1 MLISLIYYFHLV
13 KRAKGELDTCASHD
27 LHSFMMGGR
36 ENSGKNAKCS
46 VKAQIEVREDMTIR
60 KISIFLNT
68 LFLMAALLSLVFFYD
83 NTAFSQERHK
93 VTVQLVLV
101 DIVVTDRNGQ
111 VVADLTKDD
120 FEITED
126 GRRMDINS
134 LDFFDF
140 RPTAPRP
147 SPMTPSSQ
155 RQTPKKRLIVIFD
168 SMNTIKRILDRSKAQ
183 IIERLLELIRHGYEV
198 MVFELTEKGEMRILQ
213 PLTSDEQLI
222 RQAIDKASGSI
233 WVERAEETLAV
244 PRFIFE
250 DKRIPYEFF
259 KEVTSQNYQFET
271 RRRYEAT
278 LTALLSVMN
287 VIKDLPG
294 RKPVFIIS
302 GGFPYFNNIDVIQLA
317 KINDPFQVL
326 RKNKLVTADEIF
338 RHLITFA
345 NSHNITFYSLYSDDF
360 LRYVLPDMAL
370 DNIKMTNEIA
380 EIRKSELYNLSD
392 LATETTGVA
401 MSGVDKFQDFQQ
413 MVQRDLSSYYEISY
427 IPPRNKADGKY
438 HKITVKTR
446 RPDIVLLY
454 RQGYFDYDED
464 QRESLLFASAAFN
477 PSLFRG
483 IPFAANMVPVAVGPN
498 RFILWMTMALPAQG
512 FLLGEDET
520 QERKVIKV
528 SLNLIDEENR
538 LALSARVN
546 TPIRLSSE
554 FRRRLANTR
563 YFGFNACSQEMEF
576 QKDRYWAVIA
586 LYDQDSRVIS
596 TVECSLEVPRSS
608 REAAGSIVNAV
619 LGQVIELADARLNDF
634 SFSQEDGTLEF
645 LGYKF
650 YPLSVNEFSQKEKVS
665 LYLQVRGAQDEGNL
679 NLTFSTSRE
688 GEGPVEVKA
697 REIARS
703 RNKKA
708 NVWNIVFQ
716 LNLSHLTSGDYVLQ
730 ISRQG
735 RPEEQKATLFR
746 LPFRLL

>member
-1 MLISLIYYFHLV
+1 
-13 KRAKGELDTCASHD
+13 
-27 LHSFMMGGR
+27 
-36 ENSGKNAKCS
+36 
-46 VKAQIEVREDMTIR
+46 
-60 KISIFLNT
+60 
-68 LFLMAALLSLVFFYD
+68 MATLLSLAFFYN

-111 VVADLTKDD
+111 VVTGLTKDD

-126 GRRMDINS
+126 GRRMEINS

-140 RPTAPRP
+140 RPATPRP
-147 SPMTPSSQ
+147 S
-155 RQTPKKRLIVIFD
+155 QTAALLQARKPRLIVVFD

-183 IIERLLELIRHGYEV
+183 IIERLLDFIRYGYEA

-213 PLTSDEQLI
+213 PFTSDEPLI
-222 RQAIDKASGSI
+222 RQAVDKASGSI
-233 WVERAEETLAV
+233 WVERAEETLGV
-244 PRFIFE
+244 PRFIAE

-259 KEVTSQNYQFET
+259 KEVTSQMYQFET

-317 KINDPFQVL
+317 KINDLFQVL
-326 RKNKLVTADEIF
+326 SKNKLVTADEIF

-380 EIRKSELYNLSD
+380 EIKKSELYNLSD
-392 LATETTGVA
+392 LATETAGVA
-401 MSGVDKFQDFQQ
+401 MSGADKFQDFQQ

-427 IPPRNKADGKY
+427 VPPRNKADGQY
-438 HKITVKTR
+438 HKITVKAR
-446 RPDIVLLY
+446 RPDIVLRH
-454 RQGYFDYDED
+454 RQGYFDYDEG

-483 IPFAANMVPVAVGPN
+483 IPFAANTVPVAVGPN
-498 RFILWMTMALPAQG
+498 RFILWMTMALPVQG

-528 SLNLIDEENR
+528 SLSLIDEENR
-538 LALSARVN
+538 LALSAQIN
-546 TPIRLSSE
+546 TPIKLSQE
-554 FRRRLANTR
+554 FRRRLANAR

-576 QKDRYWAVIA
+576 QKDHYRAVIA
-586 LYDQDSRVIS
+586 LYDQESRMIS
-596 TVECSLEVPRSS
+596 TVECPLEVPRPPQ
-608 REAAGSIVNAV
+608 EAAGNIVNAV
-619 LGQVIELADARLNDF
+619 FGKVVELPDARLSDF
-634 SFSQEDGTLEF
+634 SFSKEDGTLEF
-645 LGYKF
+645 LRYKF
-650 YPLSVNEFSQKEKVS
+650 YPLGVNELDQKEKVS

-679 NLTFSTSRE
+679 NLTFSTSRN
-688 GEGPVEVKA
+688 GEEKVEVKA
-697 REIARS
+697 LEIARS

-708 NVWNIVFQ
+708 NVWNLVFE
-716 LNLSHLTSGDYVLQ
+716 LNLSHLNSGDYVLQ

-735 RPEEQKATLFR
+735 KPEEQKAILFR